1 MSKSVKVTLFIILL
15 LTIDQITKILVKTNM
30 NLYEDIQIFKW
41 FHIHFIEN
49 PGMAFGITLGSKT
62 VLTLFRPH
70 LCRSHRQY
78 YRLYVLRTDILRKY
92 SLGSGYVDALGWRLR
107 FVPVGQG
114 SRYGILPDIHIPCVG
129 AFSGR

>member
-1 MSKSVKVTLFIILL
+1 MAYGIYLL
-15 LTIDQITKILVKTNM
+15 CM
-30 NLYEDIQIFKW
+30 
-41 FHIHFIEN
+41 
-49 PGMAFGITLGSKT
+49 
-62 VLTLFRPH
+62 PH

-78 YRLYVLRTDILRKY
+78 YRLYVLRADILRKY

-114 SRYGILPDIHIPCVG
+114 SRYDILPDIHIPCVG